1 MPMPHL
7 INMPTA
13 QSVTDDISSDRDSL
27 LEALLFLTKDAVLKS
42 RNEELSQ
49 NDISS
54 EQGAVLSVI
63 QSMGDKATPAEIS
76 RWLFQ
81 RPHLTARLLIRMEKK
96 GLVKMN
102 KDPERKNMIRV
113 ALTEKGEHAYHQM
126 LKLRS
131 IHRIM
136 SSLTEEQFQQ
146 LRSGL
151 ETLKFKY
158 EILELVNSIL
168 S

>member
-1 MPMPHL
+1 MPIP
-7 INMPTA
+7 
-13 QSVTDDISSDRDSL
+13 QSVTDDISSDRDNL
-27 LEALLFLTKDAVLKS
+27 LWSLLFLTKDVGLKA
-42 RNEELSQ
+42 RDEELSPS
-49 NDISS
+49 DISS
-54 EQGAVLSVI
+54 EQGAVLSII

-81 RPHLTARLLIRMEKK
+81 RRHSIARLLRRMEKK
-96 GLVKMN
+96 GLVRMT
-102 KDPERKNMIRV
+102 KDLDRKDMIRV
-113 ALTEKGEHAYHQM
+113 TLTEKGKHAYHQII
-126 LKLRS
+126 KLRS

-136 SSLTEEQFQQ
+136 SSLTEEQEQQ

-158 EILELVNSIL
+158 EIQELVNTIL